1 MKEKKNQDILIKLG
15 STKLHKDSKMA
26 LPGVAQWIEHR
37 PVNQN
42 VAGSIPS
49 QSTAQLVPGQRARS
63 PVGGMQEATNLCFT
77 HTLMFLSLSPFLP
90 LSLTISEFKK
100 RVK

>member
-1 MKEKKNQDILIKLG
+1 MPLNAG
-15 STKLHKDSKMA
+15 VA
-26 LPGVAQWIEHR
+26 LTGGVAQWIEHR